1 MKPSTFYRE
10 YLWLRTLMWRARD
23 FQRQASDHA
32 RSGQQAACTRAWQAC
47 IKVLIAVTETRARLV
62 SLLTASPL

>member
-10 YLWLRTLMWRARD
+10 YLHLRTLLWRARD

-32 RSGQQAACTRAWQAC
+32 RNGQQAQCTRAWEAC
-47 IKVLIAVTETRARLV
+47 ITVLKGITECRARLH
-62 SLLTASPL
+62 LALTHATP